1 MLPQA
6 RPLPGHPMTAKQTAP
21 RAQRG
26 VGARTAFNR
35 QALIDFDLEPVGG
48 DGE

>member
-1 MLPQA
+1 
-6 RPLPGHPMTAKQTAP
+6 MTAKQTAP

-26 VGARTAFNR
+26 GARTAFNR